1 MKNADIIG
9 AVAAFLTTVSF
20 VPQAAKVLRTRETEA
35 ISLVMYSMFTAG
47 VATWLAYGILTTQ
60 WSIIIA
66 NAITVVLAGT
76 ILVMKLRAVI
86 AAARTSRIKG

>member
-1 MKNADIIG
+1 MNNAEIIG
-9 AVAAFLTTVSF
+9 VVAAALTTGSF
-20 VPQAAKVLRTRETEA
+20 LPQAWKVVRTRETGA
-35 ISLVMYSMFTAG
+35 ISLVMYSMFTVG

-86 AAARTSRIKG
+86 GAARNPTKA

>member
-1 MKNADIIG
+1 MNNAEVIG
-9 AVAAFLTTVSF
+9 IVAAFLTTASF
-20 VPQAAKVLRTRETEA
+20 VPQAWKVLHTRETGA

-76 ILVMKLRAVI
+76 ILMIKLRAV
-86 AAARTSRIKG
+86 ASTARASRKS

>member
-1 MKNADIIG
+1 MNNAEIIG
-9 AVAAFLTTVSF
+9 VVAAFLTTVSF
-20 VPQAAKVLRTRETEA
+20 VPQAAQVLRTRETEA

-60 WSIIIA
+60 WSIIVA
-66 NAITVVLAGT
+66 NAITVVLAGI

-86 AAARTSRIKG
+86 AAARASRVKG

>member
-1 MKNADIIG
+1 MNNAEVIG
-9 AVAAFLTTVSF
+9 IVAAFLTTASF
-20 VPQAAKVLRTRETEA
+20 VPQAWKVLRTRETGA

-66 NAITVVLAGT
+66 NAITVVLAGI
-76 ILVMKLRAVI
+76 ILVMKLRAV
-86 AAARTSRIKG
+86 ASAARAPRKS